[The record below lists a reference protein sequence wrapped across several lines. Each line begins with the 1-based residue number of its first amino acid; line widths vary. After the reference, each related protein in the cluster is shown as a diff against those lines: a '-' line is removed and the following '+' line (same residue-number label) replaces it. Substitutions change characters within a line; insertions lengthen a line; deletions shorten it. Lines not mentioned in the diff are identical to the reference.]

1 MKYTV
6 SVLFA
11 FSLFVGGCKNSSA
24 HLAAADRQVIE
35 YQMDDDQY
43 AIVIVRTD
51 GMTEEDARELAMKKA
66 AEKTKDEGK
75 RYFTVEKEGEVQAM
89 TSSGTAY
96 DNPPP
101 PRNMYYEL
109 IQSGNFG
116 RDRFEDERGSQENLY
131 PGYRV
136 IFKMYAESP
145 GGKAVDASSLV
156 E

>member
-6 SVLFA
+6 FTLCA
-11 FSLFVGGCKNSSA
+11 LSLFVGGCKNTSA
-24 HLAAADRQVIE
+24 HLAASDRQVIE

-43 AIVIVRTD
+43 AIVIVRTED
-51 GMTEEDARELAMKKA
+51 MSEEDARNLAMQKA

-116 RDRFEDERGSQENLY
+116 RDRFEDERGSQESLY
-131 PGYRV
+131 PAYRV
-136 IFKMYAESP
+136 IFKMYSDNP
-145 GGKAVDASSLV
+145 GGKAIPV